1 MKQIELK
8 GELRTT
14 GRKADV
20 KSIRKAG
27 RVPCVLYGEGV
38 ANTSF
43 SVDSQ
48 DLKAITHTPNSYI
61 INLNIDG
68 KSQLAIFHAIQYHP
82 VKDNALHV
90 DFLAISANKP
100 VTIDVPI
107 VITGS
112 SEGVKMGGKLMINSR
127 YLRVRGLIDKLP
139 DELKVDV
146 THLTLGKQIYA
157 GDLSFDKV
165 QIVSPKN
172 TLICAVKM
180 TRSAISAAA
189 AQEGGEGGEAEE

>member
-14 GRKADV
+14 GKKADV
-20 KSIRKAG
+20 KSIRRAE
-27 RVPCVLYGEGV
+27 RVPCVLYGQGV
-38 ANTSF
+38 ENTSF
-43 SVDSQ
+43 SVDAQ
-48 DLKAITHTPNSYI
+48 DLKAIPHTPYSYI

-68 KSQLAIFHAIQYHP
+68 KKQLAKFHAVQYHP
-82 VKDNALHV
+82 VTDKALHV
-90 DFLAISANKP
+90 DFLAISADKP

-112 SEGVKMGGKLMINSR
+112 SEGVKMGGKLMVHSR
-127 YLRVRGLIDKLP
+127 KLSVRGLINELP

-146 THLTLGKQIYA
+146 THLQLGKQIYA
-157 GDLSFDKV
+157 GNLSFDKV

-172 TLICAVKM
+172 TLICAVRL
-180 TRSAISAAA
+180 TRSAIAAA
-189 AQEGGEGGEAEE
+189 AAKEE

>member
-20 KSIRKAG
+20 KSIRRAG

-38 ANTSF
+38 ENTSF
-43 SVDSQ
+43 SVDAQ

-68 KSQLAIFHAIQYHP
+68 KNQLAIFHAVQYHP
-82 VKDNALHV
+82 VTDEALHV
-90 DFLAISANKP
+90 DFLAISADKL

-107 VITGS
+107 VLTGS
-112 SEGVKMGGKLMINSR
+112 SEGVKMGGKLMVHSR
-127 YLRVRGLIDKLP
+127 KLRVRGLIDELP

-146 THLTLGKQIYA
+146 THLQLGKQIYA
-157 GDLSFDKV
+157 GKLSFDKV

-172 TLICAVKM
+172 TLICAVRL
-180 TRSAISAAA
+180 TRSAIAAA
-189 AQEGGEGGEAEE
+189 AAKEEE